1 MEFCVEIDKPW
12 ELMNQEEKK
21 LQLFINQKN
30 TLDAFLSRNAI
41 STAQYEKSLGDLFE
55 KMEVTALLES
65 CGVSADQ

>member
-21 LQLFINQKN
+21 LQLFVNQKN

-41 STAQYEKSLGDLFE
+41 SKAQYEKSLGDLFE

>member
-1 MEFCVEIDKPW
+1 MDISIEIDKPW

-41 STAQYEKSLGDLFE
+41 SKAQYDKSLGDLIE
-55 KMEVTALLES
+55 KMGIAALLNS
-65 CGVSADQ
+65 FGVSADQ

>member
-41 STAQYEKSLGDLFE
+41 SKAQYEKGLGDLFE

>member
-1 MEFCVEIDKPW
+1 MDISIEIDKPW

-41 STAQYEKSLGDLFE
+41 SKAQYEKSLGYLIE
-55 KMEVTALLES
+55 KMGVTALLEC
-65 CGVSADQ
+65 CGVSAEQ

>member
-1 MEFCVEIDKPW
+1 MDISIEIDKPW

-41 STAQYEKSLGDLFE
+41 SKAQYDKSLGDLRNL
-55 KMEVTALLES
+55 MGMQ
-65 CGVSADQ
+65 GVV